1 MSKIEKIG
9 EKRWIIEVEQ
19 APDGDCFIQVN
30 DEILEGSGFK
40 IGDELDWKDNGDGS
54 FTLTKKEPK
63 VWVMVDA
70 IQTFRMRY
78 LVEAPADHP
87 EYALDTVT
95 CNEAKEFSQEALPEI
110 IVSHRVVTEEEAL
123 KVCDVDNDY
132 LKSWTKEQKIKNF
145 FTFVDDKTGHSD
157 YYYDTDRNK

>member
-1 MSKIEKIG
+1 ML
-9 EKRWIIEVEQ
+9 EVQQ
-19 APDGDCFIQVN
+19 AEDGDHYIQLT

-40 IGDELDWKDNGDGS
+40 IGDELDWTAWRDGS
-54 FTLTKKEPK
+54 WMLTKKQKK

-95 CNEAKEFSQEALPEI
+95 MNEAKEFSQESLPEM
-110 IVSHRVVTEEEAL
+110 IVSHRIVTEDEAL
-123 KVCDVDNDY
+123 QICDVDNDY
-132 LKSWTKEQKIKNF
+132 IKSWTKEQKIKNF
-145 FTFVDDKTGHSD
+145 FTFVDEETRHSD
-157 YYYDTDRNK
+157 YYYDTDRNR

>member
-1 MSKIEKIG
+1 MSKS
-9 EKRWIIEVEQ
+9 WVLEVQQ
-19 APDGDCFIQVN
+19 AEDGDHYIQLT

-40 IGDELDWKDNGDGS
+40 IGDELDWTDQGDGS
-54 FTLTKKEPK
+54 WMLTKKQKK
-63 VWVMVDA
+63 VWVMVEA

-95 CNEAKEFSQEALPEI
+95 MNEAKEFSQESLPEM
-110 IVSHRVVTEEEAL
+110 IVSHRIVTEDEAL
-123 KVCDVDNDY
+123 QICDVDNDY

-145 FTFVDDKTGHSD
+145 FTFVDEETGHSD
-157 YYYDTDRNK
+157 YYYDTDRNR